1 MKKNLR
7 IIGLVLLDAICIN
20 VAYVFGLLLRFEL
33 ILDGQFDA
41 FWAHYKQA
49 WLIVTILEL
58 GIFALMGLYRS
69 LWKYASTEELIKV
82 FVACIIATIAGT
94 LYLIISRNTL
104 PRSVYIIAG
113 LFTVF
118 FVGATRFSYRTIR
131 NCLYPGYF
139 NLKTVDDQEE
149 TRLLLVGAGD
159 AGATLI
165 KEVKMHSDNNQ
176 KVVVAVDDNP
186 DKKNQRILGVK
197 IAGNRYDIPDLV
209 GKYAVDEII
218 ISIPTASRQQISE
231 IVDICH
237 KTKCKVKI
245 LPGMIDLVDGRVSV
259 SALRDVDI
267 EDLLGR
273 EPIEVNLKEISGYL
287 ENRVVMVTGGG
298 GSIGSELCRQ
308 IAKYSP
314 RRLVIVDIYENSSYE
329 IQLELRR
336 KYPELYLDVA
346 IGSIADKDR
355 ITEIF
360 DKYHPHVVF
369 HAAAHK
375 HVPLMEDSPGEAVV
389 NNVIGTNN
397 CMDLAEQF
405 KADKFILISTD
416 KAVNPTSV
424 MGATKR
430 ICEMLMQYHAQHSNH
445 TDFAAVRFGN
455 VLGSNGSVIPLFR
468 AQIANGGPVTV
479 THKDITRYFMT
490 IPEAVQLVI
499 QAGAMATGGEIFIL
513 DMGEPVKIMDLAEN
527 LIRLS
532 GFEPYEDIDIQVT
545 GLRPGEK
552 LYEELLLSEEG
563 IKETSH
569 NKIFIGHPIPASE
582 GFSDMI
588 DEGVDKNIEK
598 LKGKSDSDVRNWI
611 KNIVPNYQ
619 NG

>member
-1 MKKNLR
+1 MGQKLR
-7 IIGLVLLDAICIN
+7 LAGLVILDILCIN
-20 VAYVFGLLLRFEL
+20 LSYIFGLLIRFEFL
-33 ILDGQFDA
+33 TDGQFRIY
-41 FWAHYKQA
+41 FGNYGKMWVF
-49 WLIVTILEL
+49 VTVIEII
-58 GIFALMGLYRS
+58 IFALAGLYRS
-69 LWKYASTEELIKV
+69 LWRYASTAEMLQI
-82 FVACIIATIAGT
+82 FATCIIATMAGT
-94 LYLIISRNTL
+94 FCLIVTKNPL
-104 PRSVYIIAG
+104 PRSVYIMAG
-113 LFTVF
+113 MLLVF
-118 FVGATRFSYRTIR
+118 FVGAIRFSYRSVR
-131 NCLYPGYF
+131 NFRHPGTF
-139 NLKTVDDQEE
+139 NLASDDYHQE
-149 TRLLLVGAGD
+149 RILLVGAGD
-159 AGATLI
+159 AAATLI
-165 KEVKMHSDNNQ
+165 KEVRMHSGNMQ
-176 KVVVAVDDNP
+176 KIVVAVDDDP
-186 DKKNQRILGVK
+186 AKKNQRISGVR
-197 IAGNRYDIPDLV
+197 IAGNRNNIPELV
-209 GKYAVDEII
+209 EKYRIDEII
-218 ISIPTASRQQISE
+218 ISIPTATKEQLSE

-237 KTKCKVKI
+237 KTKCKLKI
-245 LPGMIDLVDGRVSV
+245 LPGIIDLVDGRVSV

-273 EPIEVNLKEISGYL
+273 EPVQVNLSEISGYL
-287 ENRVVMVTGGG
+287 ENRIVMVTGGG

-308 IAKYSP
+308 VVKFNP

-336 KYPELYLDVA
+336 KYPELHLDVA

-355 ITEIF
+355 MAEIF
-360 DKYHPHVVF
+360 EKYHPHVVF

-430 ICEMLMQYHAQHSNH
+430 ICEMLMQYHAQHSNR

-598 LKGKSDSDVRNWI
+598 LKGRSDSDVRNWI